1 MQIKKSLLAF
11 GVVAVAVAGLR
22 VASAVSTTSEAPLI
36 LCANK
41 KTGALR
47 LIPRG
52 NCTTAE
58 TKYEINRTGPQGAQ
72 GLRGPAGANGA
83 NGRDGVDG
91 VDGEDGVDGVDGE
104 DGEDGVD
111 GLNGADGAD
120 GADGAPGPP
129 GADGADAPIPP
140 SMSYSADQLRRGA
153 WYEAPT
159 VPPAPVVAANVGVEP
174 TQAVFDG
181 QNIWVVSSSGYSVS
195 RINARTNAVTT
206 FPLSSVA
213 GMYPTGI
220 ALMSNYPIEIENIAV
235 GFSSVVSN
243 SGSWFTT
250 NNGIIKRL
258 GLDGTEASGFTAVQY
273 GGLRHLLTMDMFYVW
288 SVPSTSSSMFG
299 FFDTLQYNLDLAPPV
314 EGSVISVSAYAS
326 NIDFV
331 VVDCACAE
339 GTGWIARYLPSTPPM
354 LIDYIGP
361 LDYRPSDS
369 VLTGS
374 ALWVLSEE
382 AGKLTKIPH
391 IGGSTQIDWTI
402 SDVSAPTA
410 MATDGTDVYVI
421 SASDNSITRVKGT
434 DGTASTIYFDNNVS
448 YGPVDIVFDGTYF
461 WVVNGGSSNVVKVAP
476 W

>member
-58 TKYEINRTGPQGAQ
+58 TKYEINRTGPQG
-72 GLRGPAGANGA
+72 LRGATGPAGPPGA
-83 NGRDGVDG
+83 
-91 VDGEDGVDGVDGE
+91 DGEDGADGQ
-104 DGEDGVD
+104 DGVD
-111 GLNGADGAD
+111 GLNGANGAD

-159 VPPAPVVAANVGVEP
+159 VPPAPVVAADVGIEP

-220 ALMSNYPIEIENIAV
+220 ALMSDQSGANISYIAI
-235 GFSSVVSN
+235 GFSSLVS
-243 SGSWFTT
+243 SGSNDYTT
-250 NNGIIKRL
+250 NNGIIKRI
-258 GLDGTEASGFTAVQY
+258 GLDGTELPGSTMVQY
-273 GGLRHLLTMDMFYVW
+273 GGPRHLLASDTNYVW
-288 SVPSTSSSMFG
+288 SLPSTTETMFG
-299 FFDTLQYNLDLAPPV
+299 LTDYLAQYNIDLDGYLFGKV
-314 EGSVISVSAYAS
+314 VSVSAFMPNVDYIVA
-326 NIDFV
+326 
-331 VVDCACAE
+331 DCACDGNHGVVAQ
-339 GTGWIARYLPSTPPM
+339 YVPSTPPM
-354 LIDYIGP
+354 YLASGFTVDLPTDAVITRDDY
-361 LDYRPSDS
+361 
-369 VLTGS
+369 
-374 ALWVLSEE
+374 LWVISLSAETY
-382 AGKLTKIPH
+382 TKISISLLRPFE
-391 IGGSTQIDWTI
+391 GNFGSTA
-402 SDVSAPTA
+402 SVSSPNAI
-410 MATDGTDVYVI
+410 ATDGTDVYVI
-421 SASDNSITRVKGT
+421 SSNNNSITRIKGAN
-434 DGTASTIYFDNNVS
+434 GAASTIYFDNNVS
-448 YGPVDIVFDGTYF
+448 YRPVDIVFDGTYF